1 MDMAGTDGCNENDLT
16 LVGRE
21 FQIRGEV
28 LRKERSAHLGLE
40 VKAGR
45 EPQRSI
51 EERVLTLGLIL
62 TRLRR
67 WHGSDLW
74 TRM

>member
-1 MDMAGTDGCNENDLT
+1 MDMAGTDECNENDLR

-21 FQIRGEV
+21 FQIRGQE

-40 VKAGR
+40 VKAAR
-45 EPQRSI
+45 EPQRSL
-51 EERVLTLGLIL
+51 EERVLTVGLIL
-62 TRLRR
+62 MRLRR